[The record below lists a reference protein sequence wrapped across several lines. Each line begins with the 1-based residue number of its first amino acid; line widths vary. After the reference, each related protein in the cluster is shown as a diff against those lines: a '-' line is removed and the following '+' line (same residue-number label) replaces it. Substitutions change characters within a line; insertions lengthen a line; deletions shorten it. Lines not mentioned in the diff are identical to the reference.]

1 MLEKLKPAIKL
12 DAPKSWRPGIEFDG
26 TEGEATT
33 PYAESPKSFE
43 EMLEAA
49 GLDPNEYEIVG
60 NPRISKWQQ
69 RDGGEFLTSF
79 RFTFRLKVVPNEF
92 SLPLLFSRAKDKV
105 RSPKAIQEDK
115 AFVIMLSDLQLG
127 KTDHRGGTEETI
139 ARVLSTYKAIELQI
153 RKGYE
158 QIVIA
163 DMGDIVEGFSNSA
176 NEQQSYSNDL
186 SIMQQVDLAS
196 TLIWEL
202 VKLCKKY
209 THNLTFATVA
219 SNHCQFR
226 INKQQVGKPGLD
238 DWGIVIAQ
246 QINRLAVE
254 TGLQL
259 KVLVP
264 QHHDESLAFD
274 VFGDEFHIIGLW
286 HGHQANRPEG
296 VPTWWEKQA
305 FGSQPV
311 AGASIGLTG
320 HFHHLVVKELG
331 QHQNGGSRFWIQGK
345 TQDAGSNWYRLN
357 SGQDSQPGTTCFE
370 LIKGKHF
377 TGTVINL

>member
-1 MLEKLKPAIKL
+1 MLENLKPAPKL
-12 DAPKSWRPGIEFDG
+12 LTQPSWRAGIEFDG
-26 TEGEATT
+26 EQGEATT
-33 PYAESPKSFE
+33 PYELQPKSFE

-49 GLDPNEYEIVG
+49 GLDHNEYEIVG

-69 RDGGEFLTSF
+69 RDGGEYLTSF
-79 RFTFRLKVVPNEF
+79 RFTFRKLTNAQ
-92 SLPLLFSRAKDKV
+92 SNLPLLWKQAKYKV
-105 RSPKAIQEDK
+105 RSPKSVQDDK

-139 ARVLSTYKAIELQI
+139 ARILSSYKSIEQQLK
-153 RKGYE
+153 KGYE
-158 QIVIA
+158 RIIIA
-163 DMGDIVEGFSNSA
+163 DMGDVVEGFSNAA
-176 NEQQSYSNDL
+176 NEQQNFSNDL
-186 SIMQQVDLAS
+186 SIMQQVDLAA

-202 VKLCKKY
+202 IKTCSKY
-209 THNLTFATVA
+209 THNLTYATVA

-238 DWGIVIAQ
+238 DWGVVIAQ
-246 QINRLAVE
+246 QIHRLAKE
-254 TGLQL
+254 TGTPL

-274 VFGDEFHIIGLW
+274 VFDDEFHIIGLW
-286 HGHQANRPEG
+286 HGHQAARPEG
-296 VPTWWEKQA
+296 VPAWWEKQA

-320 HFHHLVVKELG
+320 HFHHLIVKELG
-331 QHQNGGSRFWIQGK
+331 QHRNGGSRFWIQGK
-345 TQDAGSNWYRLN
+345 TQDAGSNWWRLN

-370 LIKGKHF
+370 LTKGVHF